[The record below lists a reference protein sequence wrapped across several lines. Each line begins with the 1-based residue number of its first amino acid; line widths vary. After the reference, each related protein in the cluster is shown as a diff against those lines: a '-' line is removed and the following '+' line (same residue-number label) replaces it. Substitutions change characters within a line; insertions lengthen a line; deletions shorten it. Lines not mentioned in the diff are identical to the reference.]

1 MARIARFVRS
11 DRPTV
16 YHVVSRT
23 ALPGLPIKTQDKDYL
38 LSLIRKLST
47 LYCVDILGFCIM
59 GNHFHL
65 VCRMYPASEVS
76 DAEIQRRCKE
86 YYGEDQMIAGEHLES
101 YRERLTSLGAFI
113 KDIKQGFTR
122 YYNRRTGRKGF
133 FWGERFKSVIVEE
146 GKTLVNLL
154 AYVDLNPIRA
164 GIVEKP
170 EEYKW
175 CSLGYHIQRGNRED
189 LLSVDFGLRDWEEH
203 DSREIVRK
211 YREFVYEKGAV
222 DAGKGAVIDQKVV
235 EKERK
240 RKYRVSRTDRFR
252 YRSRYFT
259 DSGIIGSKAFVG
271 EVFDCVKHLLGSKDE
286 RRFKR
291 VSGID
296 EVYSL
301 KRLRTE

>member
-11 DRPTV
+11 DRPTI

-23 ALPGLPIKTQDKDYL
+23 ALPGLPITSQDKEYL
-38 LSLIRKLST
+38 LSLIQKLSA
-47 LYCVDILGFCIM
+47 LYCTDILGFCIM

-65 VCRMYPASEVS
+65 VCRMYPAPEVS
-76 DAEIQRRCKE
+76 DKEIQRRCKA

-164 GIVEKP
+164 GILEKP

-175 CSLGYHIQRGNRED
+175 CSLGYHLQTGNKED

-203 DSREIVRK
+203 DSREVVRK

-240 RKYRVSRTDRFR
+240 RKYRMSRTDRFR

-271 EVFDCVKHLLGSKDE
+271 EVFDRVKHLLGSKDE

-291 VSGID
+291 VSGV
-296 EVYSL
+296 EGVYSL
-301 KRLRTE
+301 KRLRTQ

>member
-1 MARIARFVRS
+1 M
-11 DRPTV
+11 
-16 YHVVSRT
+16 
-23 ALPGLPIKTQDKDYL
+23 
-38 LSLIRKLST
+38 
-47 LYCVDILGFCIM
+47 
-59 GNHFHL
+59 
-65 VCRMYPASEVS
+65 VCRMCPASEVS
-76 DAEIQRRCKE
+76 DEEIQRRCKA

-101 YRERLTSLGAFI
+101 YRERLTSLGALI

-122 YYNRRTGRKGF
+122 HYNRRTGRKGF

-175 CSLGYHIQRGNRED
+175 CSLGYHIQAGNRED
-189 LLSVDFGLRDWEEH
+189 LLSVDFGLGDWEEH
-203 DSREIVRK
+203 DSREVVRK

-222 DAGKGAVIDQKVV
+222 NAEKGAVIDQKVV
-235 EKERK
+235 DRERK

-271 EVFDCVKHLLGSKDE
+271 EVFDRVKHLLRSKDG

-291 VSGID
+291 VTGI
-296 EVYSL
+296 EGMYSM
-301 KRLRTE
+301 KRLQEKGA

>member
-1 MARIARFVRS
+1 MARIARFVRN

-23 ALPGLPIKTQDKDYL
+23 ALPGRPITAQDKDYL
-38 LSLIRKLST
+38 LNLIRKLST
-47 LYCVDILGFCIM
+47 LYCADILGFCIM

-76 DAEIQRRCKE
+76 DAEIQRRCKA

-101 YRERLTSLGAFI
+101 FRERLTSLGAFI

-164 GIVEKP
+164 GIVERP

-175 CSLGYHIQRGNRED
+175 CSLGYHVQSGNKED
-189 LLSVDFGLRDWEEH
+189 LLSVDFGLGEWEEH
-203 DSREIVRK
+203 DSREVVRK
-211 YREFVYEKGAV
+211 YREFVYEKGAI

-240 RKYRVSRTDRFR
+240 RKYRVSRVDRFL
-252 YRSRYFT
+252 YRTRYFT
-259 DSGIIGSKAFVG
+259 DAGIIGSKDFVG
-271 EVFDCVKHLLGSKDE
+271 EVYDQVKHMLRSKNE
-286 RRFKR
+286 RRFKP
-291 VSGID
+291 VEGVGG
-296 EVYSL
+296 VYSM
-301 KRLRTE
+301 KRLNKA